1 MSGCIKNPPVNEV
14 NSVAEYMEYIRQ
26 YQLNSCISR
35 GEDRQYPLLNA
46 AAFRRNSSL
55 EIQKMVS
62 AFEQRIGNSL
72 TEMQRRH
79 FLAFSQ
85 HHGLPTNLLDFTFS
99 PLISL
104 YFACGGDLKE
114 NGYVYFIH
122 KDRLIDI
129 SDHLELINNVFFP
142 KCLFSKFSDRIS
154 GFGGSFQRNYQRVC
168 SKQSV
173 CL

>member
-1 MSGCIKNPPVNEV
+1 MSGRIKNPPVNEV

-46 AAFRRNSSL
+46 AAFRRNSNL

-99 PLISL
+99 VDFL
-104 YFACGGDLKE
+104 
-114 NGYVYFIH
+114 
-122 KDRLIDI
+122 
-129 SDHLELINNVFFP
+129 VFCLWRRS
-142 KCLFSKFSDRIS
+142 KGEWLCLFYPQRQADRHFGSS
-154 GFGGSFQRNYQRVC
+154 GTD
-168 SKQSV
+168 
-173 CL
+173 